1 MTCRCLPSL
10 ISKHAILGASV
21 FTTHKCMWRLP
32 GLFGPNTV
40 ILYAQQAVLE
50 DDKKK
55 KKKTLVQMA
64 RESWGAGR
72 C

>member
-55 KKKTLVQMA
+55 KNPGSDGKRELGGRQMLK
-64 RESWGAGR
+64 
-72 C
+72 